1 MVADFDSSAN
11 RESEGYL
18 PKPKGINMIRLDV
31 VIINREGPSCAVLS
45 EMEKDQAVLRFC
57 CIPLTRH
64 LAMKVGFVDS
74 PMRMAL
80 CISLVLRITIER
92 NGLLLKA

>member
-1 MVADFDSSAN
+1 MVVDFDSSPN
-11 RESEGYL
+11 GGSEGYL
-18 PKPKGINMIRLDV
+18 LKTKEINMIRLDV
-31 VIINREGPSCAVLS
+31 VIINREGPSCVELS
-45 EMEKDQAVLRFC
+45 EMEKGLAVLRFC

-80 CISLVLRITIER
+80 CVSSIL
-92 NGLLLKA
+92 

>member
-1 MVADFDSSAN
+1 MGGRLAVVADFDSSAN
-11 RESEGYL
+11 EGSEGYF

-31 VIINREGPSCAVLS
+31 VIINQEGPSCVVLS
-45 EMEKDQAVLRFC
+45 EMEKGQAVLRSY

-64 LAMKVGFVDS
+64 LAMRVGFVDN

-80 CISLVLRITIER
+80 CTSLIL
-92 NGLLLKA
+92 